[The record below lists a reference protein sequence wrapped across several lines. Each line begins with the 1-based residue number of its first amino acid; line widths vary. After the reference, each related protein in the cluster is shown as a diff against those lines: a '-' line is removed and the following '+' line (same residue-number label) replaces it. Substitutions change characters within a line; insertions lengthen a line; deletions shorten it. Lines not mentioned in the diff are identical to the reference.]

1 MLNRIQEAL
10 INAGAATKGGPIN
23 FNVAISTGD
32 SLSFEVDCG
41 SRGWFHVKASRH
53 VSLLEQFEVYRLAH
67 SRFPRF
73 VPEPIACCSLGDLS
87 IMIASFVDCD
97 PLRHSDLSLGHW
109 QRQLTGFFE
118 DTRATQLN
126 LEAGGKSQFKVKLD
140 EYFAKL
146 DGSDSRRCRYLREM
160 GEAFEMSIPAIPQHG
175 DLAINNLG
183 NSRDRLVV
191 FDWEDYGAVD
201 AAGLDI
207 CMLALSATRLDV
219 NAVRQIRDTPDP
231 SGSPWAFA
239 GPACVAI
246 GLEFREFR
254 RLLPLYLLAFRYLKR
269 NYTTSIRGIS
279 DRLFDAAMP

>member
-1 MLNRIQEAL
+1 MLSRIEEAL
-10 INAGAATKGGPIN
+10 INAGAAPKGGPIN

-41 SRGWFHVKASRH
+41 SRGWFHVKVSRH
-53 VSLLEQFEVYRLAH
+53 VRLLEQYEAYRLAY
-67 SRFPRF
+67 SRFPQF
-73 VPEPIACCSLGDLS
+73 VPEPLAYCSLDDLS
-87 IMIASFVDCD
+87 ILIARLVDCD
-97 PLRHSDLSLGHW
+97 PLRHSDLSLNHW
-109 QRQLTGFFE
+109 QQQLTGFFE
-118 DTRATQLN
+118 DTQATQLN
-126 LEAGGKSQFKVKLD
+126 CDVGGPFQFKVKLD
-140 EYFAKL
+140 EYFSRL
-146 DGSDSRRCRYLREM
+146 DGSDSLRCRYLREM
-160 GEAFEMSIPAIPQHG
+160 TGAFESSMPCIPQHG

-183 NSRDRLVV
+183 NCRDRLVV

-207 CMLALSATRLDV
+207 CLLALSVTRLDP
-219 NAVRQIRDTPDP
+219 NAVRQIRDTPNP

-269 NYTTSIRGIS
+269 NYTSSIRGIS
-279 DRLFDAAMP
+279 DRLFDASMS